1 MADTSL
7 GTIAASYI
15 GTVLVENTNIGT
27 TAQTGAS
34 SSGLLYQVYI
44 DNTNNSAQVY
54 LKVYDTTGSVTVG
67 TTHPDFVFPCAASS
81 IRQFNFPE
89 GIGFAD
95 GFKFACETDA
105 GTGDGSAAAPGAAVV
120 VRISL
125 G

>member
-1 MADTSL
+1 MAASL
-7 GTIAASYI
+7 GTIAGSYI
-15 GTVLVENTNIGT
+15 GTVLVEDTNIGT
-27 TAQTGAS
+27 SAQTGS
-34 SSGLLYQVYI
+34 GSSGQLFQLYI
-44 DNTNNSAQVY
+44 DNSNNSAQVY

-89 GIGFAD
+89 GIGFAT

-105 GTGDGSAAAPGAAVV
+105 GTGDGSAAAPSSAVV
-120 VRISL
+120 VRITL